1 MRCYKNRSIDANG
14 HTPVD
19 DAEVPATCTEAGE
32 TSGTHCSVYNAIL
45 SGHEVIPATGH
56 TAVVDAAVAAT
67 CTETGLTEVVAKDD
81 GNTVVFFLC
90 EF

>member
-32 TSGTHCSVYNAIL
+32 TSGTHCSVCNAIL